1 MSSEKRE
8 LTIVIFEN
16 NEAYRQSLEMYFQE
30 FPGIRVVGSF
40 ADGADVEKRVSE
52 TNPALILMDIDMPV
66 MNGIDATTRIKTVF
80 PEQLILILTV
90 FEENEKVFDAI
101 KAGAD
106 GYLLK
111 STPPHE
117 IVQAMFDTIA
127 GGSPMTPVIARKI
140 IQVFARGTTVRATQI
155 PNELTEKEKQVLQS
169 LVEGSSYKMIA
180 LQLGISLDT
189 VRFHIRNIYTKL
201 HVNSATEAVALA
213 LRNRLV

>member
-16 NEAYRQSLEMYFQE
+16 NEAYRQSLTMYFQE

-117 IVQAMFDTIA
+117 IVQAMFDTVA

-140 IQVFARGTTVRATQI
+140 IQVFARGAIRATQT
-155 PNELTEKEKQVLQS
+155 PNELTEKEKQVLQA

-213 LRNRLV
+213 IRNRLV

>member
-1 MSSEKRE
+1 MTKIFIVEDDEIIVKAIKIALEKEFQVRSVSNFRAVKQE
-8 LTIVIFEN
+8 IMEFE
-16 NEAYRQSLEMYFQE
+16 
-30 FPGIRVVGSF
+30 
-40 ADGADVEKRVSE
+40 ADLV
-52 TNPALILMDIDMPV
+52 LMDIDMPV
-66 MNGIDATTRIKTVF
+66 MNGIDATTKIKTVF

-117 IVQAMFDTIA
+117 IVQAMFDTVA

-140 IQVFARGTTVRATQI
+140 LQVFAGGTTVRATKT
-155 PNELTEKEKQVLQS
+155 PNGLTEKEKQVLQS
-169 LVEGSSYKMIA
+169 LVEGRSYKMIA

-213 LRNRLV
+213 IRNRLV

>member
-16 NEAYRQSLEMYFQE
+16 NEAYRQSLTMYFQE
-30 FPGIRVVGSF
+30 FSGIRVVGSF

-117 IVQAMFDTIA
+117 IVQAMFDTVA

-140 IQVFARGTTVRATQI
+140 IQVFARGAIRATQT
-155 PNELTEKEKQVLQS
+155 PNELTEKEKQVLQA
-169 LVEGSSYKMIA
+169 LVEGRSYKMIA

-213 LRNRLV
+213 IRNRLV